1 MSDDADAP
9 DVASNVPAAGSLTS
23 RQIRALTSR
32 ASKSRSEK
40 SLSDVIGDMYTSIFT
55 AIIAVTMMGGA
66 VTGIEKSA
74 GSPSSG
80 GLLRTVSPVTPV
92 PIFWASV
99 LMLLVGA
106 AIILGLLARL
116 GPMSSSS
123 DQATW
128 WLSLPVDRRGFL
140 TPGLI
145 RLMSVLFATG
155 IAGSLLAVLG
165 SGSGSPAGL
174 LSGALGGMALGGFA
188 ILMQVWGKRTI
199 LVVLADIAS
208 IAAPI
213 VLAVVFLVG
222 GVPSSHLGDTGLAI
236 PALWPLLTGS
246 NEWIAVGLSIVLAAG
261 TTWLGIATAGR
272 FRVRDLVEAGGVSS
286 RVASSITT
294 LDTRE
299 LSRVLAGPVK
309 RRARRNSKF
318 RWVSSPVTA
327 LLASELTLFVRSP
340 RRLGQLLVFAVV
352 PTLAT
357 VIQGVLSSM
366 AVVFLAFLVCAFAA
380 ALTSVE
386 SSRQAEINPSLD
398 RLLPLEARTV
408 YRVRSVLPLILLTIW
423 MAVTCL
429 MLGIVSGMGAPL
441 VLLGILTVPGFA
453 GAGLRSA
460 YRPAPDWSSPS
471 ISGPTGPI
479 PTAAISALRRGPDFA
494 LFVSL
499 TFGVGLFLGF
509 VPNWLFVV
517 DFAIALGLWALVV
530 RRPMPH
536 KKSLMERMQES
547 QERMT
552 EQQKAAGR

>member
-1 MSDDADAP
+1 MSTDETAAAP
-9 DVASNVPAAGSLTS
+9 ERLNAA
-23 RQIRALTSR
+23 QIRALTSR
-32 ASKSRSEK
+32 ASKSRSDK
-40 SLSDVIGDMYTSIFT
+40 SLTDVVGDFYTSIFT

-99 LMLLVGA
+99 LMLLVGV
-106 AIILGLLARL
+106 AITLGLLARL
-116 GPMSSSS
+116 GPMSSSG

-128 WLSLPVDRRGFL
+128 WLSLPVERRGFM
-140 TPGLI
+140 TPGLT
-145 RLMSVLFATG
+145 RLLSVLFATG
-155 IAGSLLAVLG
+155 LAGSLLAVLG
-165 SGSGSPAGL
+165 SGTGSPIGMV
-174 LSGALGGMALGGFA
+174 SGALGGMALGGIA
-188 ILMQVWGKRTI
+188 IGMQVLGLRSL
-199 LVVLADIAS
+199 LVIVADIAA

-213 VLAVVFLVG
+213 VLAAYFFVG
-222 GVPSSHLGDTGLAI
+222 GIPASGLGTAGLAV
-236 PALWPLLTGS
+236 PALWPLAAGTD
-246 NEWIAVGLSIVLAAG
+246 EWIAAGLSAVFAAA
-261 TTWLGIATAGR
+261 TIWLGIAAAGR
-272 FRVRDLVEAGGVSS
+272 FRVRELVAAGGVSS

-318 RWVSSPVTA
+318 RWVGSPAAA
-327 LLASELTLFVRSP
+327 LLASEITLFVRSP
-340 RRLGQLLVFAVV
+340 RRIGQLVVLAVV

-366 AVVFLAFLVCAFAA
+366 AVVFLAFLVCAFSA
-380 ALTSVE
+380 ALTTVE

-398 RLLPLEARTV
+398 RLLPMEARTV
-408 YRVRSVLPLILLTIW
+408 YRIRSVLPLILLTLW
-423 MAVTCL
+423 MAATCI
-429 MLGIVSGMGAPL
+429 MLGIVSGMGVQL
-441 VLLGILTVPGFA
+441 VLLGVLTVPGFA

-494 LFVSL
+494 LFSSL

-509 VPNWLFVV
+509 VPNWLFAV
-517 DFAIALGLWALVV
+517 DFGIALGLWALVV

-547 QERMT
+547 QERLS
-552 EQQKAAGR
+552 EQQARR